1 MINLNDTQI
10 SNLIKF
16 RQTIHSLAELS
27 GEEKQ
32 TANLIANRLRN
43 LENFILSENVGGYSI
58 LAVYDSGKPGKTIM
72 FRADIDA
79 LPIDEINNF
88 EYKSI
93 NKNVAHKCGHD
104 GHLTVLVGFAEW
116 INLNPPKSGKI
127 ILLFQASEENGKGA
141 NNVLNDIAFTDINP
155 DYVFAFHNLPGFP
168 LNEIVIKEGT
178 FTASVSSMIF
188 RLKGKTSH
196 AAEPENGINPTYA
209 IAEIIDFIKELN
221 IYEVEDPDFFL
232 ATPIYA
238 KIGEKAYGTSAEN
251 AEIHYTFRAWESS
264 LLENN
269 LNFIKNKIQSIA
281 ENHQLEVYIETLDVF
296 HNTNNHSEAVNLI
309 REAAKKTNL
318 DMKECQLPFKWG
330 EDFGLF
336 TQKFKGAMFCIGAG
350 ENSPALHHADYDFP
364 DEIIATGISVFKNI
378 SILINK

>member
-1 MINLNDTQI
+1 MKDLNNEQI
-10 SNLIKF
+10 SKLITF
-16 RQTIHSLAELS
+16 RKLLHSNAELS
-27 GEEKQ
+27 GNEKQ

-58 LAVYDSGKPGKTIM
+58 LAVYDSGNYGKTIM
-72 FRADIDA
+72 FRADMDA
-79 LPIDEINNF
+79 LPIKEINDF

-93 NKNVAHKCGHD
+93 NKNVSHKCGHD

-141 NNVLNDIAFTDINP
+141 YNVLNDIAFTDINP
-155 DYVFAFHNLPGFP
+155 DYVFAFHNLPGFQ
-168 LNEIVIKEGT
+168 LNEIVIKEGI

-188 RLKGKTSH
+188 RLKGKTAH
-196 AAEPENGINPTYA
+196 ASEPENGFNPTYA

-221 IYEVEDPDFFL
+221 IYEIENPDFFL
-232 ATPIYA
+232 ATPIYT
-238 KIGEKAYGTSAEN
+238 KIGEKAYGTSAAN

-269 LNFIKNKIQSIA
+269 IDFIKSKMQSIS
-281 ENHQLEVYIETLDVF
+281 ENHHLEIYSESLDIF
-296 HNTNNHSEAVNLI
+296 HNTYNHPDAVKII
-309 REAAKKTNL
+309 REAAKTNYL
-318 DMKECQLPFKWG
+318 NLKECLLPFKWG

-336 TQKFKGAMFCIGAG
+336 TQKFKGSMFCIGAG
-350 ENSPALHHADYDFP
+350 ESSPALHHANYDFP
-364 DEIIATGISVFKNI
+364 DDIITTGISVFKTI
-378 SILINK
+378 TLLINN